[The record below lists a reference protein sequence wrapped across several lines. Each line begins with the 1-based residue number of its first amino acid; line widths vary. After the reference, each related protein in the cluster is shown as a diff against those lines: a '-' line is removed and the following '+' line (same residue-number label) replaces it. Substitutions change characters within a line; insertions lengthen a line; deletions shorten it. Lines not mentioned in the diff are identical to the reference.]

1 MNKENEQ
8 RLYQAIGIVNLAECV
23 LDRGEEMTKK
33 ETEFLQQS
41 LSGAASLLS
50 QVVEARETE

>member
-1 MNKENEQ
+1 MGEENRQ
-8 RLYQAIGIVNLAECV
+8 KLYQAIGIVSLTESF
-23 LDRGEEMTKK
+23 LDRGEGMTKT
-33 ETEFLQQS
+33 EIEFLQKS